1 MKLYESVKFIIWC
14 SVNACFIRPQPSVVK
29 LYLGRQG
36 LRAYIIHLYRVD
48 INRKVQPFRVQIQ
61 S

>member
-48 INRKVQPFRVQIQ
+48 INRKV
-61 S
+61 